1 MSMNEGSQG
10 AIMNIDYSKAAA
22 LIKDGGIVVFPTE
35 SWYGVAVDPWNEKA
49 LKRLYTIKQRPAD
62 KPVLV
67 IIGGDNQ
74 LDALIASVPAQYP
87 VLMEKFWP
95 GPLTLVF
102 PAHPSL
108 PELLTSG
115 TGTVAVRFSSH
126 PVAGELALRAGPITG
141 TSANLSGCNPHCTGQ
156 GVAAELE
163 DKVDLILDGGRTPG
177 GKGSTIVAVH
187 GDGLICIREGQI
199 PFAEVT
205 GSCPVK

>member
-1 MSMNEGSQG
+1 M
-10 AIMNIDYSKAAA
+10 DYSQAVS

-49 LKRLYTIKQRPAD
+49 LQRLYTIKQRPTD

-67 IIGGDNQ
+67 LIGRKHQ
-74 LDALIASVPAQYP
+74 LETLITSVPSLYP

-126 PVAGELALRAGPITG
+126 PLAAELALQAGPITG
-141 TSANLSGCNPHCTGQ
+141 TSANLSGKSPHCTSQ
-156 GVAAELE
+156 GVTTELE
-163 DKVDLILDGGRTPG
+163 DKVDLIIDGGRTPG
-177 GKGSTIVAVH
+177 GKGSTIIAVA
-187 GDGLICIREGQI
+187 GNKLTCIREGQI
-199 PFAEVT
+199 PFSEVT
-205 GSCPVK
+205 GSSGW